1 LKFVLD
7 TNVILK
13 ALIRKSVVR
22 GILLGS
28 SHEFLI
34 PEYAI
39 DETRKHLDLV
49 VRKSGLS
56 KGEIDSVLDTLLTK
70 IKVIPA
76 EEVLSK
82 WREAQ
87 EVMERVD
94 ENDVPFVAAALR
106 AECDA
111 IWSDDKHLRR
121 QSKVKVWTT
130 RDLSGLGNRA

>member
-13 ALIRKSVVR
+13 ALIKDSVVR

-49 VRKSGLS
+49 AKKSGLS
-56 KGEIDSVLDTLLTK
+56 RGEIISVMDALLTN
-70 IKVIPA
+70 IRVRGSWWGSTRMTYP
-76 EEVLSK
+76 LSLL
-82 WREAQ
+82 
-87 EVMERVD
+87 
-94 ENDVPFVAAALR
+94 P
-106 AECDA
+106 
-111 IWSDDKHLRR
+111 
-121 QSKVKVWTT
+121 
-130 RDLSGLGNRA
+130 